1 MDERLKK
8 LAKTIVNHSLKLKK
22 GNKVL
27 IRAIRESSEL
37 VCEIIE
43 ECHNVGA
50 YPFVEYFM
58 DDKTSRL
65 LTMYNNEERMKINNK
80 WNVCRWEDLD
90 AQVIIDGSENEY
102 EFSEPKIL
110 ENSKLARRIGKD
122 LNDMI
127 TQHKKWVLLEW
138 PNALAAHKA
147 GKPTEVYS
155 DFVLD
160 VCNVD
165 YKAMYE
171 ACIPLKELMERTDK
185 VHIIGEGTDIT
196 FSIKDIP
203 AVICAGECNIPD
215 GEVFTAP
222 VKESVNGVIQ
232 YNTDSP
238 YDGKIYRNIRLE
250 FKDGKIV
257 NASCEGES
265 NEELNKIFDSD
276 EGSRY
281 IGEFALGLNP
291 LINEPVGSIL
301 FDEKIWGSFHFTPGQ
316 CYRGEAENGN
326 DSIIHWDLVC
336 IQVDGGEIYF
346 DDVLIRKDG
355 RFVLKELEYLNY
367 NK

>member
-1 MDERLKK
+1 MDIRLNK
-8 LAKTIVNHSLKLKK
+8 LANTIVNHSLKLKK
-22 GNKVL
+22 GSKVL
-27 IRAIRESSEL
+27 IKAIDASKEL
-37 VCEIIE
+37 VWEIIE
-43 ECHNVGA
+43 ECNKVGA
-50 YPFVEYFM
+50 YPFVEYFL
-58 DDKTSRL
+58 DDTTARL
-65 LTMYNNEERMKINNK
+65 LALYNDEEKMKFVNK
-80 WNVCRWEDLD
+80 WNKYKWEDID
-90 AQVIIDGSENEY
+90 AEVIIDGAYNEY
-102 EFSEPKIL
+102 EFSEPLVL
-110 ENSKLARRIGKD
+110 EKSKLSRKINKD

-127 TQHKKWVLLEW
+127 TQQRKWVLLEW
-138 PNALAAHKA
+138 PTSLASHKA
-147 GKPTEVYS
+147 GKPTEVYK
-155 DFVLD
+155 DFVFD

-171 ACIPLKELMERTDK
+171 ACIPLKKLMERTDK
-185 VHIIGEGTDIT
+185 VHIVGNGTDLT

-222 VKESVNGVIQ
+222 VRDSVNGVIQ

-238 YDGKIYRNIRLE
+238 YDGKIYKNIRLE
-250 FKDGKIV
+250 FKNGKIV
-257 NASCEGES
+257 NATCENGDNES
-265 NEELNKIFDSD
+265 LNKIFDSD

-281 IGEFALGLNP
+281 VGEFALGLNP

-316 CYRGEAENGN
+316 CYKGEAENGN

-336 IQVDGGEIYF
+336 MQCAGGEIYF
-346 DDVLIRKDG
+346 DDVLIRKNG

>member
-1 MDERLKK
+1 MDSRLNK
-8 LAKTIVNHSLKLKK
+8 LANTIVNHSLKLKK
-22 GNKVL
+22 GSKVL
-27 IRAIRESSEL
+27 IKAISESKEL
-37 VCEIIE
+37 VWEIIE
-43 ECHNVGA
+43 ECNKVGA
-50 YPFVEYFM
+50 YPFVEYFL
-58 DDKTSRL
+58 DDTTARL
-65 LTMYNNEERMKINNK
+65 LSMYNDEEKMKFVNK
-80 WNVCRWEDLD
+80 WNKYKWEDMD
-90 AQVIIDGSENEY
+90 AEVIIDGSYNEY
-102 EFSEPKIL
+102 EFSEPVIL
-110 ENSKLARRIGKD
+110 EKSKLSRKINKE

-127 TQHKKWVLLEW
+127 TQHRKWVLLEW
-138 PNALAAHKA
+138 PTPLAAHKA
-147 GKPTEVYS
+147 CKPTEVYR
-155 DFVLD
+155 DFVMD

-185 VHIIGEGTDIT
+185 VHIVGNGTDLT

-222 VKESVNGVIQ
+222 VKNSVNGVIQ

-238 YDGKIYRNIRLE
+238 YDGKIYKNIRLE

-257 NASCEGES
+257 NATCENGDNES
-265 NEELNKIFDSD
+265 LNKIFDSD

-281 IGEFALGLNP
+281 VGEFALGLNP

-316 CYRGEAENGN
+316 CYKGEAENGN

-336 IQVDGGEIYF
+336 MQCEGGEIYF
-346 DDVLIRKDG
+346 DDVLIRKNG

-367 NK
+367 DK

>member
-1 MDERLKK
+1 MDTRLNK
-8 LAKTIVNHSLKLKK
+8 LANTIVNHSLKLKK
-22 GNKVL
+22 GSKVF
-27 IRAIRESSEL
+27 IKAINESKEL
-37 VCEIIE
+37 VWEIIE
-43 ECHNVGA
+43 ECNKVGA
-50 YPFVEYFM
+50 YPFVEYFL
-58 DDKTSRL
+58 DDTTARL
-65 LTMYNNEERMKINNK
+65 LAMYNDEEKMNFVNK
-80 WNVCRWEDLD
+80 WNKYKWEDMD
-90 AQVIIDGSENEY
+90 AEVIIDGSYNEY
-102 EFSEPKIL
+102 EFSEPIIL
-110 ENSKLARRIGKD
+110 EKSKMSRKINKE

-127 TQHKKWVLLEW
+127 TQHRKWVLLEW
-138 PNALAAHKA
+138 PTPLAAHKA

-155 DFVLD
+155 DFVFD

-171 ACIPLKELMERTDK
+171 ACVPLKELMEKTDK
-185 VHIIGEGTDIT
+185 VHIVGSGTDLT

-222 VKESVNGVIQ
+222 VKNSVNGFIQ

-238 YDGKIYRNIRLE
+238 YDGKIYKNIRLE

-257 NASCEGES
+257 NATCENGDNES
-265 NEELNKIFDSD
+265 LNKIFDSD

-281 IGEFALGLNP
+281 VGEFALGLNP

-316 CYRGEAENGN
+316 CYKGEAENGN

-336 IQVDGGEIYF
+336 MQGEGGEIYF
-346 DDVLIRKDG
+346 DDVLIRKNG

>member
-1 MDERLKK
+1 MDERLNK
-8 LAKTIVNHSLKLKK
+8 LANTIVNHSLKLGK
-22 GNKVL
+22 GSKVL
-27 IRAIRESSEL
+27 IKAVRESKDL
-37 VCEIIE
+37 VCAIIE
-43 ECHNVGA
+43 ESNKVGA
-50 YPFVEYFM
+50 YVFVEYFL
-58 DDKTSRL
+58 DEQTARL
-65 LTMYNNEERMKINNK
+65 LAMYNCEERMKFSNK
-80 WNVCRWEDLD
+80 WGKHEWEDLD
-90 AQVIIDGSENEY
+90 AEVVIDGYDNEY
-102 EFSEPKIL
+102 QFSEPIIIEK
-110 ENSKLARRIGKD
+110 SKLSRKINKD

-127 TQHKKWVLLEW
+127 TSERKWVLLEW

-147 GKPTEVYS
+147 GKPTEVYR
-155 DFVLD
+155 DFVFD

-185 VHIIGEGTDIT
+185 VHIVGKGTDLT

-222 VKESVNGVIQ
+222 VKDSVNGVIQ

-238 YDGKIYRNIRLE
+238 YDGKIYKNIRLE
-250 FKDGKIV
+250 FENGKII
-257 NASCEGES
+257 NATCENGD
-265 NEELNKIFDSD
+265 NEGLNKIFDSD

-281 IGEFALGLNP
+281 VGEFALGLNP
-291 LINEPVGSIL
+291 MINEPVGSIL

-316 CYRGEAENGN
+316 CYKGEAENGN

-336 IQVDGGEIYF
+336 IQVDEGEIYF
-346 DDVLIRKDG
+346 DDVLIRKNG

-367 NK
+367 GK